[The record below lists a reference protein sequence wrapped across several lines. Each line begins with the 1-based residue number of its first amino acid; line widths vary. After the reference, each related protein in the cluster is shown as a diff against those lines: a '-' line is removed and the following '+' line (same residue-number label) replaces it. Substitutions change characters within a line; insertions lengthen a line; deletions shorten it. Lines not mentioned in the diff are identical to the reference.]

1 MKQISYVR
9 VSNETHPF
17 SVGNK
22 IAQANLNLPD
32 LNDYIIIEEII
43 DANKTLGLEDVG
55 GEWKYL
61 NEIKRK
67 TYIDAL
73 INNDSKNLVDL
84 FINFFQTNCGYGIMT
99 PSFSEINLYD
109 LESQILW
116 DLDALLEFS
125 EMEFEDDMLFSS
137 QIGAPYGLSI
147 GNKIISPD
155 SPRHLYFAQKLLKFN
170 NDILEIGGGYGG
182 LIYFLNK
189 LGFNNN
195 YYNVDLP
202 ETLYI
207 SYYFLRKNNI
217 KCKLVTSDNFQI
229 EKGTV
234 YLIPHFLLNN
244 IQEKIHFDTF
254 FNANSL
260 SEMDI
265 NYVNHYFDIIN
276 NKRPK
281 YILHSNSNFLVFPN
295 SERHIEVL
303 GKNFPIDHSYYE
315 KNYQCI
321 SPFQGASG
329 RYREFYYEKKS

>member
-1 MKQISYVR
+1 MKQMSYVR

-17 SVGNK
+17 SGGNK
-22 IAQANLNLPD
+22 IDQANLNLPD
-32 LNDYIIIEEII
+32 LIDFKIIEEII
-43 DANKTLGLEDVG
+43 DVNKLLGLEDVG
-55 GEWKYL
+55 GEWRYL
-61 NEIKRK
+61 NEIKRS

-73 INNDSKNLVDL
+73 ISNDSKSLVDL
-84 FINFFQTNCGYGIMT
+84 FINFFQANCGYGIMT
-99 PSFSEINLYD
+99 PSFSEINQYD

-116 DLDALLEFS
+116 DLDALHEFS
-125 EMEFEDDMLFSS
+125 EMEFDDNILFSS
-137 QIGAPYGLSI
+137 KIGAPYGLSI

-170 NDILEIGGGYGG
+170 NDILEISGGYGG
-182 LIYFLNK
+182 VIYFLNK
-189 LGFNNN
+189 LGFNKT

-217 KCKLVTSDNFQI
+217 NCKLVTSDNFQI
-229 EKGTV
+229 EEGTV
-234 YLIPHFLLNN
+234 YLIPHFLLSK

-260 SEMDI
+260 SEMDV
-265 NYVNHYFDIIN
+265 NYVNQYFKIIN
-276 NKRPK
+276 NKRPH
-281 YILHSNSNFLVFPN
+281 YILHSNSNFLVFPD

-303 GKNFPIDHSYYE
+303 GKDFPIDYSYY
-315 KNYQCI
+315 KKIYQFI

-329 RYREFYYEKKS
+329 RYREFFYQKI

>member
-1 MKQISYVR
+1 MEQTSYVR
-9 VSNETHPF
+9 ISSESHPF
-17 SVGNK
+17 CVGKN
-22 IAQANLNLPD
+22 ITHSDINIPCI
-32 LNDYIIIEEII
+32 NDHKIIEEII
-43 DANKTLGLEDVG
+43 EYNKLLGLEDVG

-73 INNDSKNLVDL
+73 INNDGEKMLDL
-84 FINFFQTNCGYGIMT
+84 FTNFFQTSCGYGIMT
-99 PSFSEINLYD
+99 PSFSEINQYD
-109 LESQILW
+109 LKSQILW
-116 DLDALLEFS
+116 DLDALFEFG
-125 EMEFEDDMLFSS
+125 EMDFEDDILYSPPV
-137 QIGAPYGLSI
+137 GAPYGLNI
-147 GNKIISPD
+147 DDKIISPD

-170 NDILEIGGGYGG
+170 TDILEIGGGYGG
-182 LIYFLNK
+182 LIYFLKK
-189 LGFNNN
+189 LGFNNI
-195 YYNVDLP
+195 YFNVDLP

-207 SYYFLRKNNI
+207 AYYFLRKNNI
-217 KCKLVTSDNFQI
+217 NCVLVTGENFQI

-234 YLIPHFLLNN
+234 YLIPHFLLNK

-265 NYVNHYFDIIN
+265 NYVNQYFNIIN
-276 NKRPK
+276 KKKPK

-303 GKNFPIDHSYYE
+303 GKNFPIDDLNYN
-315 KNYQCI
+315 KIYQCI

-329 RYREFYYEKKS
+329 RYREFYYEKI

>member
-1 MKQISYVR
+1 M
-9 VSNETHPF
+9 
-17 SVGNK
+17 
-22 IAQANLNLPD
+22 
-32 LNDYIIIEEII
+32 
-43 DANKTLGLEDVG
+43 
-55 GEWKYL
+55 
-61 NEIKRK
+61 
-67 TYIDAL
+67 
-73 INNDSKNLVDL
+73 INNDLKILVDL

-99 PSFSEINLYD
+99 PSFSEINQYD

-125 EMEFEDDMLFSS
+125 EIEFEDDMLFSS

-189 LGFNNN
+189 LGFNNT

-217 KCKLVTSDNFQI
+217 KCKLVTSDNFLI

-234 YLIPHFLLNN
+234 YLIPHFLLNK
-244 IQEKIHFDTF
+244 IQEKIQFDTF

-265 NYVNHYFDIIN
+265 NYVKQYFDIIN
-276 NKRPK
+276 NKKPK

-303 GKNFPIDHSYYE
+303 GKDFPIDHSCY
-315 KNYQCI
+315 KRNYQCI

-329 RYREFYYEKKS
+329 RYREFFYERKLNEF